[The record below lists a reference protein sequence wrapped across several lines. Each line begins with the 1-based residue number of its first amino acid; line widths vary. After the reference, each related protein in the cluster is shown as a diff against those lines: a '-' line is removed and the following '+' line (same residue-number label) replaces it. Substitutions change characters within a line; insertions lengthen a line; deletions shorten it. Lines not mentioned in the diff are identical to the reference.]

1 MSPVSEG
8 LLAFIALLAVIM
20 ILGLAWLVYLGRG
33 GKPFRVS
40 IRGLGIRV
48 NVSPNPEDEKKDT
61 LSE

>member
-48 NVSPNPEDEKKDT
+48 NVSPNSADHKEDATNE
-61 LSE
+61 